1 MEGKEFGRI
10 DEKLLSFVE
19 GFGFDV
25 VGEFDTD
32 IVVSEGAENLV
43 NFANLLLV
51 FQVNRGIEIGY
62 VCLRYFYHQII
73 LTGV

>member
-43 NFANLLLV
+43 DFTNLLLV
-51 FQVNRGIEIGY
+51 F
-62 VCLRYFYHQII
+62 
-73 LTGV
+73 